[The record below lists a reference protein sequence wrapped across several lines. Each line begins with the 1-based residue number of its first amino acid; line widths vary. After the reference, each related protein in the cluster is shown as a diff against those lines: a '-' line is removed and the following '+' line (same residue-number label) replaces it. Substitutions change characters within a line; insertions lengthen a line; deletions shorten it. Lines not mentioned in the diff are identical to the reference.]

1 MITTDKRILLK
12 ETILTKAKSMF
23 IEQGIRAV
31 KMDDIATGLKMSKR
45 TLYEVYNNKY
55 ELLTDVLVRMRDENR
70 EKMTEFAKSS
80 DNVMDVL
87 IFFLRQQAEMY
98 SSTNP
103 NFFTDL
109 NRYPELLY
117 RLRENDKQKE
127 SSIVEFFERG
137 REEGYFMSHVNYSLF
152 NNVSV
157 NVLRDLRVNPQ
168 YKGFDVKDVFNSVVY
183 VLVRGICTQK
193 GIARL
198 DSIYE
203 EFVSMP

>member
-12 ETILTKAKSMF
+12 ESILTKAKSMF

-70 EKMTEFAKSS
+70 EKLTEFAKSS

-87 IFFLRQQAEMY
+87 IFFFRQQAEMY

-109 NRYPELLY
+109 NRYPELLD

-127 SSIVEFFERG
+127 SRIVEFFERG

-198 DSIYE
+198 DSVYE
-203 EFVSMP
+203 EFVSMS